1 MPLPKRTRAI
11 RSRGRNHGSRGAG
24 RGWRRGVD
32 GLLVRARLL
41 VGIEGGHDDDI
52 GQAGGPA
59 GLAPD
64 RQRLA
69 GGPFLLAGVE
79 DEAEGLEQIPV
90 QVAVPVQA
98 GGEVVVPRI
107 AGVLP
112 EEGCGEAREAPGRR
126 LVALRAPTA
135 LLQPVLDAGLEDVG
149 EEVVAVELVLV
160 DDAGEDVEFLCRFH
174 CSVTRCPAH

>member
-1 MPLPKRTRAI
+1 MAVVARAE
-11 RSRGRNHGSRGAG
+11 GGVE
-24 RGWRRGVD
+24 GVD

-69 GGPFLLAGVE
+69 GGPFLLAGFQ
-79 DEAEGLEQIPV
+79 DEAQGLE
-90 QVAVPVQA
+90 QVAVPLQA